1 MIQNARL
8 ANDEFLHTRFHDLC
22 HCYIAMVF
30 VIIKLNKLEKDR
42 LLAMDADRQ
51 IKGDK
56 NV

>member
-1 MIQNARL
+1 MMSFYIPDFMI
-8 ANDEFLHTRFHDLC
+8 
-22 HCYIAMVF
+22 YVIAIVSMIF

>member
-1 MIQNARL
+1 MMNLYIPDFMI
-8 ANDEFLHTRFHDLC
+8 
-22 HCYIAMVF
+22 YVIAIIALVF

>member
-1 MIQNARL
+1 MRGMPMMSFYIPDFMIYVIA
-8 ANDEFLHTRFHDLC
+8 
-22 HCYIAMVF
+22 IVAMVF

>member
-1 MIQNARL
+1 MSFYIPDFMI
-8 ANDEFLHTRFHDLC
+8 
-22 HCYIAMVF
+22 YVIAIVSMVF

-51 IKGDK
+51 IKGDR

>member
-1 MIQNARL
+1 MMSFYIPDFMI
-8 ANDEFLHTRFHDLC
+8 
-22 HCYIAMVF
+22 YVIAIVSMVF

-51 IKGDK
+51 IKGDR

>member
-1 MIQNARL
+1 MMNFYIPDFMI
-8 ANDEFLHTRFHDLC
+8 
-22 HCYIAMVF
+22 YVIAIVAKVF
-30 VIIKLNKLEKDR
+30 VIIKINKLEKYS